1 VTELDSSIGII
12 SFKFQ
17 IDSYVDRNDRNW
29 EGIEV
34 SLPTERWLDLLD
46 PKLEEE
52 RSEITEDL
60 LEAEGR
66 EFVAEVRS
74 KLDHALAVLA
84 VEAQQEADMYWNAH
98 KSAREE
104 ASEDEQGRVGT
115 RVARILGVSLV
126 AEWYRNRFVEQVPGQ
141 KKRVLS
147 THIKKGRGHAY
158 SMSHF
163 KKEPVWA
170 QELIQQVETRYAVLR
185 QRATALAKIRRAL
198 NEYERQLN
206 KTHSDEV

>member
-1 VTELDSSIGII
+1 M
-12 SFKFQ
+12 
-17 IDSYVDRNDRNW
+17 
-29 EGIEV
+29 
-34 SLPTERWLDLLD
+34 SLPTERWRDLLD

-52 RSEITEDL
+52 RSEITEDR

-66 EFVAEVRS
+66 RFVSEVRS
-74 KLDHALAVLA
+74 KLDHVLAVLA

-115 RVARILGVSLV
+115 RVRILGVSLV
-126 AEWYRNRFVEQVPGQ
+126 AEWYRNRFVEQAPGQ

-147 THIKKGRGHAY
+147 THIKKGRGHSY

-163 KKEPVWA
+163 KKEPAWA
-170 QELIQQVETRYAVLR
+170 QELIQQVEGRYTALR

-198 NEYERQLN
+198 NEYERLLN
-206 KTHSDEV
+206 KTHKDEV

>member
-1 VTELDSSIGII
+1 M
-12 SFKFQ
+12 
-17 IDSYVDRNDRNW
+17 
-29 EGIEV
+29 

-115 RVARILGVSLV
+115 RVRILGVSLV
-126 AEWYRNRFVEQVPGQ
+126 AEWYRNRFVEEPRQPGGC
-141 KKRVLS
+141 KS
-147 THIKKGRGHAY
+147 WCGR
-158 SMSHF
+158 
-163 KKEPVWA
+163 
-170 QELIQQVETRYAVLR
+170 I
-185 QRATALAKIRRAL
+185 
-198 NEYERQLN
+198 
-206 KTHSDEV
+206 

>member
-1 VTELDSSIGII
+1 M
-12 SFKFQ
+12 
-17 IDSYVDRNDRNW
+17 DRNW
-29 EGIEV
+29 EVFEV
-34 SLPTERWLDLLD
+34 SLPTERWLNLLD

-74 KLDHALAVLA
+74 KLNHALAVLA
-84 VEAQQEADMYWNAH
+84 VEAQQEADMYWSAH

-115 RVARILGVSLV
+115 RVRILGVSLV

-147 THIKKGRGHAY
+147 THIKKGRGYAY

-163 KKEPVWA
+163 KKEPAWA
-170 QELIQQVETRYAVLR
+170 QELIQEVETRYAALR
-185 QRATALAKIRRAL
+185 QRATAIAKIRRAL
-198 NEYERQLN
+198 NEYERLLN

>member
-1 VTELDSSIGII
+1 M
-12 SFKFQ
+12 
-17 IDSYVDRNDRNW
+17 NRNW
-29 EGIEV
+29 EGFQV
-34 SLPTERWLDLLD
+34 SLPNVRWLDLLD

-60 LEAEGR
+60 LEAESR
-66 EFVAEVRS
+66 KFVAEVRS
-74 KLDHALAVLA
+74 KIDHALAVLA

-104 ASEDEQGRVGT
+104 ASEVEQGRVGT
-115 RVARILGVSLV
+115 RVRILGVSLV

-158 SMSHF
+158 SMTHF
-163 KKEPVWA
+163 KKEPAWA
-170 QELIQQVETRYAVLR
+170 KELIQQVERRYATLR

-198 NEYERQLN
+198 NEYERLLN
-206 KTHSDEV
+206 KTHNDEM

>member
-1 VTELDSSIGII
+1 
-12 SFKFQ
+12 
-17 IDSYVDRNDRNW
+17 
-29 EGIEV
+29 
-34 SLPTERWLDLLD
+34 
-46 PKLEEE
+46 
-52 RSEITEDL
+52 
-60 LEAEGR
+60 
-66 EFVAEVRS
+66 
-74 KLDHALAVLA
+74 
-84 VEAQQEADMYWNAH
+84 
-98 KSAREE
+98 
-104 ASEDEQGRVGT
+104 EQGRVGT
-115 RVARILGVSLV
+115 RVRILGVSLV

>member
-1 VTELDSSIGII
+1 M
-12 SFKFQ
+12 
-17 IDSYVDRNDRNW
+17 
-29 EGIEV
+29 

-115 RVARILGVSLV
+115 RVRILGVSLV

-141 KKRVLS
+141 RKGFYRHISRRVAVMPTACRTSRKSLS
-147 THIKKGRGHAY
+147 GHK
-158 SMSHF
+158 S
-163 KKEPVWA
+163 
-170 QELIQQVETRYAVLR
+170 
-185 QRATALAKIRRAL
+185 
-198 NEYERQLN
+198 
-206 KTHSDEV
+206 

>member
-1 VTELDSSIGII
+1 
-12 SFKFQ
+12 
-17 IDSYVDRNDRNW
+17 
-29 EGIEV
+29 
-34 SLPTERWLDLLD
+34 
-46 PKLEEE
+46 
-52 RSEITEDL
+52 
-60 LEAEGR
+60 
-66 EFVAEVRS
+66 
-74 KLDHALAVLA
+74 
-84 VEAQQEADMYWNAH
+84 
-98 KSAREE
+98 
-104 ASEDEQGRVGT
+104 
-115 RVARILGVSLV
+115 
-126 AEWYRNRFVEQVPGQ
+126 
-141 KKRVLS
+141 VLS

>member
-1 VTELDSSIGII
+1 M
-12 SFKFQ
+12 
-17 IDSYVDRNDRNW
+17 
-29 EGIEV
+29 
-34 SLPTERWLDLLD
+34 SLPTERWLNLLD

-84 VEAQQEADMYWNAH
+84 VEAQQEADMYWSAH

-115 RVARILGVSLV
+115 RVRILGVSLV

-147 THIKKGRGHAY
+147 THIKKAGAMPTACRTSRKNPPGHK
-158 SMSHF
+158 S
-163 KKEPVWA
+163 
-170 QELIQQVETRYAVLR
+170 
-185 QRATALAKIRRAL
+185 
-198 NEYERQLN
+198 
-206 KTHSDEV
+206 

>member
-1 VTELDSSIGII
+1 M
-12 SFKFQ
+12 
-17 IDSYVDRNDRNW
+17 
-29 EGIEV
+29 

-115 RVARILGVSLV
+115 RVRILGVSLV

-141 KKRVLS
+141 KKTHALTHPHDKSGGFQFIQRTLDRHGAARQDCGNACDREADKQDSVL
-147 THIKKGRGHAY
+147 
-158 SMSHF
+158 
-163 KKEPVWA
+163 
-170 QELIQQVETRYAVLR
+170 VL
-185 QRATALAKIRRAL
+185 LPFG
-198 NEYERQLN
+198 
-206 KTHSDEV
+206 

>member
-1 VTELDSSIGII
+1 M
-12 SFKFQ
+12 
-17 IDSYVDRNDRNW
+17 
-29 EGIEV
+29 
-34 SLPTERWLDLLD
+34 SLSTERWLDLLD

-115 RVARILGVSLV
+115 RVRILGVSLV